1 MKFGGDGADVGLV
14 TQLEE
19 LLSYL
24 HEVRG
29 SDLHLKPGAV
39 PHVRV
44 DGQLR
49 PAPFEAPAPGVV
61 ESLVASVLDSAR
73 QNDLTTTGEASSGVS
88 VPGVGRFRVAVHRQR
103 GSLAMVVRR
112 VPPEIPDLDELGL
125 PTQVERFAEEERG
138 LVLVT
143 GTPGSGKTTTVAAL
157 IDRINHRRPC
167 HILTVEDPIEVLH
180 ADAEAIVSQREVG
193 SDTPGYAAA
202 VRSALRQDADVI
214 FVGELVDA
222 ETARAAL
229 TAAEVGHL
237 VISTMRAAG
246 VADTITR
253 LVDLF
258 PPAEQAQARQSLVAT
273 LRGVVNQRLLERAD
287 GKGRTPAV
295 EVLTGTAKVIDCL
308 ADPSRMAGLEQV
320 MSEGHYHGMQTL
332 QQALVD
338 LVKDGLISLQDA
350 LAASPRP
357 EDLRIALT
365 QAGVSTAH

>member
-1 MKFGGDGADVGLV
+1 M
-14 TQLEE
+14 TQLKE

-29 SDLHLKPGAV
+29 SDLHLKPGTV

-49 PAPFEAPAPGVV
+49 PTPFAAPGPGMV
-61 ESLVASVLDSAR
+61 EGLAAEVLDASR
-73 QNDLTTTGEASSGVS
+73 QAELAEHGEAGAGLS
-88 VPGVGRFRVAVHRQR
+88 VPGVGRFRVSVHRQR

-125 PTQVERFAEEERG
+125 PPQVERFAEEHKG

-143 GTPGSGKTTTVAAL
+143 GSPGSGKSTTVAAL

-167 HILTVEDPIEVLH
+167 HILTIEDPIEVLH
-180 ADAEAIVSQREVG
+180 ADAEAIVTQREVG
-193 SDTPGYAAA
+193 TDTTGYAAA
-202 VRSALRQDADVI
+202 LRNGLRQDADVI
-214 FVGELVDA
+214 FVGEIADA

-246 VADTITR
+246 AADTVTR

-273 LRGVVNQRLLERAD
+273 LRGVVSQRLLERAD
-287 GKGRTPAV
+287 GKGRIPAV
-295 EVLTGTAKVIDCL
+295 EILTGTAKVIDCI
-308 ADPSRMAGLEQV
+308 ADPLRIHELEQV
-320 MSEGHYHGMQTL
+320 LAESHYHGMQTL
-332 QQALVD
+332 DQALLE
-338 LVKDGLISLQDA
+338 LVRDGMISLRDA
-350 LAASPRP
+350 LAVSSNP
-357 EDLRIALT
+357 EDLRIALG
-365 QAGVSTAH
+365 QAGVSTPA